1 MADAAPAA
9 PEHRFAALV
18 EQCAGRPGV
27 TLPTDAPGA
36 EGKFG
41 AAALKVNNRIFAM
54 LVRGTLVVKLPRQ
67 RVAALIDSGEGEP
80 FDAGKGRPMA
90 EWVSLA
96 TTSQLTWLPLATEA
110 MEFVASKR

>member
-1 MADAAPAA
+1 MAT
-9 PEHRFAALV
+9 PEPRFAALV
-18 EQCAGRPGV
+18 DQFGGRLGV

-36 EGKFG
+36 EGRFG

-54 LVRGTLVVKLPRQ
+54 LVHGHLVVKLPRQ
-67 RVAALIDSGEGEP
+67 RVAALIAGGDGEP
-80 FDAGKGRPMA
+80 FDAGKGKPMA

-96 TTSQLTWLPLATEA
+96 TTSQLAWLSLATEA